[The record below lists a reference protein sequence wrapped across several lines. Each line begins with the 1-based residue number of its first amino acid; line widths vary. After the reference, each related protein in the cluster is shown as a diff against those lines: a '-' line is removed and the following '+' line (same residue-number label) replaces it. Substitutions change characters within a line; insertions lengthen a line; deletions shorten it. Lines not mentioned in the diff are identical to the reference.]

1 MTEET
6 PVIEQTTIK
15 KEKQSRG
22 AIFIASIM
30 TLAIVICG
38 VAFFF
43 KLYKFGSTL
52 FENGSDM
59 LGFAVLPVSN
69 YLFIAAGFL
78 MLLVWAYLR
87 GEFEDIEGPKYELLK
102 DHERYEAEE
111 RLLRQQQKG

>member
-1 MTEET
+1 MTEKNGTEVT
-6 PVIEQTTIK
+6 SVK

-22 AIFIASIM
+22 AIFIASFM
-30 TLAIVICG
+30 TLAIVVCG
-38 VAFFF
+38 IAFFF

-111 RLLRQQQKG
+111 RLWRQQQKG